1 MSSATP
7 APPPIDGY
15 RPLQLIGTGGFA
27 EVFLYEQLMPT
38 RRVAVKVM
46 TADALAGDTQRRQFT
61 AEANLMAKLS
71 THPYIVSVFQ
81 AGVAGD
87 GRPYIVMEYYPGEN
101 YLRRARSERFGVG
114 DVLRVGI
121 QVGSALETAH
131 RAGILHRDV
140 KPANILTSEFRRPGL
155 TDFGIAGTVEGG
167 GDDHGGVSIPWSP
180 PEAFHD
186 EQLGVT
192 ADVYSLAATMYDLLA
207 GRSPYEIR
215 GGDNSPLGLMTRIER
230 DQLPPIGRADVPASL
245 ERVLARAMSKQPT
258 HRPQRVVDL
267 LRELQVVEAELQLA
281 VTPLE
286 LAEDSGPARS
296 RATDDDDDRTRVRG
310 VTEIRPQAAPA
321 QPHGGVPISSIPLH
335 PATTGTAAPSAA
347 MSQRRREGLLAE
359 PEVADT
365 IGRPAV
371 PQAAPV
377 EELPQDEGKRWL
389 VLTGVFVALVALVVV
404 GIITLSEN
412 TEQPSTTVELFG
424 GTALPAAPP
433 IDEVEQV
440 TGAVG
445 PDGHLTFTWVQPG
458 ARRAGDAY
466 LLEFSVGGQAI
477 DDWREPAWTSTSYS
491 LDDEAQVNF
500 LVAAGGGVEVCVDV
514 TAIRP
519 GARPATAVT
528 GCATT

>member
-1 MSSATP
+1 MSAPASTP
-7 APPPIDGY
+7 PVIDGY

-38 RRVAVKVM
+38 RQVAVKVM
-46 TADALAGDTQRRQFT
+46 TSDALAGDTQRMQFT

-81 AGVAGD
+81 AGVASD

-114 DVLRVGI
+114 DVLRLGI

-155 TDFGIAGTVEGG
+155 TDFGIAATVEGG

-186 EQLGVT
+186 EQLGIT

-230 DQLPPIGRADVPASL
+230 DQLPSIGRADVPASL
-245 ERVLARAMSKQPT
+245 ERVLARAMSKQVS

-267 LRELQVVEAELQLA
+267 LRELQVVEAEMQLA

-286 LAEDSGPARS
+286 LADDAGPTRT

-310 VTEIRPQAAPA
+310 VTEIRPHSAPSQVQGA
-321 QPHGGVPISSIPLH
+321 VPISSIPLN
-335 PATTGTAAPSAA
+335 PVTTASPSVGSA
-347 MSQRRREGLLAE
+347 SQRRREGLLAE

-365 IGRPAV
+365 IGRPTTV
-371 PQAAPV
+371 PAAPTA
-377 EELPQDEGKRWL
+377 EPQEDEGRRWL
-389 VLTGVFVALVALVVV
+389 VVTGVFVALVALVVV

-412 TEQPSTTVELFG
+412 TEQPNTTVELFG
-424 GTALPAAPP
+424 GTGLPAAPP

-458 ARRAGDAY
+458 ERRAGDAY
-466 LLEFSVGGQAI
+466 LLEFSVGGRAI
-477 DDWREPAWTSTSYS
+477 DDWTEPAWTTTSYS
-491 LDDEAQVNF
+491 LDDAAQVDF
-500 LVAAGGGVEVCVDV
+500 LIATGGGVEVCVDV

-528 GCATT
+528 GCMTT